1 MECDPRLVTPSQM
14 AAVRAAGFDR
24 VSYGV
29 QDLDADVQ
37 AAIGRPQDAALVRR
51 AVDLARGA
59 GIGALNLDL
68 MYGLPRQTPAGFA
81 ATLDAAIALRP
92 ERLAVFGYAHVPWL
106 KPHQRRID
114 EAELP
119 DGPARFAL
127 WRLAVER
134 LEGAGYRWIGLDHF
148 ALADD
153 PLAVAAASGT
163 LHRNFM
169 GYTTM
174 PAETLIGTGCSAI
187 SDVDGLYAQGEPRL
201 GAWRTAV
208 RTGRL
213 PVVRGWR
220 LGADEAARRTAIMR
234 LMCDLALPL
243 AALGDDVAA
252 VRARLAPLADDG
264 LVTVDAERIVVT
276 PLGRWFLRNVCMALD
291 ALLPARG
298 DGPAFSRTV

>member
-1 MECDPRLVTPSQM
+1 M